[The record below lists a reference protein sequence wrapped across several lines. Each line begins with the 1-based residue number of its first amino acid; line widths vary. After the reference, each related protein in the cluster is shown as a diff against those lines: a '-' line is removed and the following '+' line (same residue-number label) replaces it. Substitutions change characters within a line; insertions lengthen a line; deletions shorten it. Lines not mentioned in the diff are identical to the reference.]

1 MLPRHEPATVERARV
16 PGPGVKDSVG
26 QPPTRIHRTPRPTLP
41 QAPKGESHGHGVTH
55 VPRWRDRLGWHSSD
69 RVLTNRQGHPVTNN
83 QSQRTVGSRGPATL
97 ENYHFLEKITHFDRE
112 RIPERVVHA
121 RGFVCYGEFEATGK
135 IGDEPAS
142 KYTRAKLFQE
152 AGKKTPLAIR
162 FSTVIGGRDSSE
174 AARDPRGFAVKFY
187 TEDGNWDL
195 VGNNLAVFFIR
206 DAIKFPD
213 VIHSLKPDPV
223 TFRQEPNR
231 IFDFMSQTPESMHML
246 THLFSP
252 RGIPASYRHMEGFGV
267 NTYKM
272 VNAQGQTVLVKYH
285 FHPRC
290 GVASLTAAEAAK
302 VQGQDLGSASKDLYE
317 AIERGEYPQWDMHVQ
332 IMDDHEHPEL
342 DWDPLDDTKI
352 WPEKDFPLR
361 HVGVM
366 TLNRNVEDFF
376 NENEQIAM
384 GTGVLVD
391 GLDFSDDKMLVG
403 RTFSYSDTQRYRVGS
418 NYLQLP
424 VNQAKNARVAT
435 NLARRADVLL
445 PRPGP
450 GSEPAREL
458 RALHPRR
465 AARGAA
471 RGAERSAG
479 DPRPADP
486 ERDRAAQRLR
496 AGARPLLHDD
506 GLGARRPG
514 PEHGHAARPVRA
526 RRAGADA
533 LAPAAGP
540 RRLRQPGGPDDRP
553 RGRRCPASR
562 SRCRSQVLTD
572 EDRRRLQNL
581 GNNGDRIDPTVW
593 GQWTSSVK
601 NREARAEEVLE
612 GMRTAVAG
620 MDQAAE

>member
-1 MLPRHEPATVERARV
+1 MERRMAK
-16 PGPGVKDSVG
+16 KDE
-26 QPPTRIHRTPRPTLP
+26 QDKERT
-41 QAPKGESHGHGVTH
+41 
-55 VPRWRDRLGWHSSD
+55 
-69 RVLTNRQGHPVTNN
+69 LTTRQGHPVSNN

-121 RGFVCYGEFEATGK
+121 RGFVCYGDFEADGT
-135 IGDEPAS
+135 IGNEPAAR
-142 KYTRAKLFQE
+142 YTRAKLFQSK
-152 AGKKTPLAIR
+152 GKKTDLAIR

-195 VGNNLAVFFIR
+195 VGNNIPVFFIR

-272 VNAQGQTVLVKYH
+272 VNAEGATVLVKYH

-290 GVASLTAAEAAK
+290 GVASLTQAEAEK
-302 VQGQDLGSASKDLYE
+302 VQGKDLGSASKDLFE
-317 AIERGEYPQWDMHVQ
+317 AIERGEFPQWDLLVQ
-332 IMDDHEHPEL
+332 IMDDNEHAEL

-352 WPEKDFPLR
+352 WPEHQFPLR

-366 TLNRNVEDFF
+366 TLNRNVKDHH
-376 NENEQIAM
+376 NENEQISM

-403 RTFSYSDTQRYRVGS
+403 RTFSYSDTQRHRVGA

-424 VNQAKNARVAT
+424 VNQPKNAKVHTNQRGGQMSYGVDVAPGQNPHINFEPSIHNGLQEAPRQPNNPPVISGRLT
-435 NLARRADVLL
+435 TSVLERRNDYVQARARYATMMEWERQDLVDNLGGLL
-445 PRPGP
+445 
-450 GSEPAREL
+450 AQC
-458 RALHPRR
+458 
-465 AARGAA
+465 
-471 RGAERSAG
+471 
-479 DPRPADP
+479 
-486 ERDRAAQRLR
+486 ERDVQERMLWH
-496 AGARPLLHDD
+496 LFMVHDD
-506 GLGARRPG
+506 YGRKVGEKIGMTARD
-514 PEHGHAARPVRA
+514 V
-526 RRAGADA
+526 AG
-533 LAPAAGP
+533 LAP
-540 RRLRQPGGPDDRP
+540 L
-553 RGRRCPASR
+553 AS
-562 SRCRSQVLTD
+562 QTLTD
-572 EDRRRLQNL
+572 DEKKRLQNL
-581 GNNGDRIDPTVW
+581 GNNGDKMDAAAW
-593 GQWTSSVK
+593 GTWTSSVH
-601 NREARAEEVLE
+601 NHQARAEDVLN
-612 GMRTAVAG
+612 GMKGVKTTAEPQPV
-620 MDQAAE
+620 

>member
-1 MLPRHEPATVERARV
+1 MT
-16 PGPGVKDSVG
+16 DS
-26 QPPTRIHRTPRPTLP
+26 T
-41 QAPKGESHGHGVTH
+41 HGGG
-55 VPRWRDRLGWHSSD
+55 DRS
-69 RVLTNRQGHPVTNN
+69 LTNRQGHPVSNN

-97 ENYHFLEKITHFDRE
+97 ENYQFLEKISHFDRE

-121 RGFVCYGEFEATGK
+121 RGFVCYGEFEASGR
-135 IGDEPAS
+135 IGDEPAAQ
-142 KYTRAKLFQE
+142 YTRAKIFSE

-174 AARDPRGFAVKFY
+174 TARDPRGFAVKFY

-272 VNAQGQTVLVKYH
+272 VNAEGGTVLVKYH

-317 AIERGEYPQWDMHVQ
+317 SIERGDYPQWDVYVQ
-332 IMDDHEHPEL
+332 IMEDHDHPEL

-361 HVGVM
+361 QVGVM
-366 TLNRNVEDFF
+366 TLNRNVEDHH

-403 RTFSYSDTQRYRVGS
+403 RTFSYSDTQRYRVGT

-424 VNQAKNARVAT
+424 VNQPKGVERVQTNQRGGQMSYGVDLAPGQNPHINFEPSIHNGLHEAPDMGPNNAPEIRGALTRSV
-435 NLARRADVLL
+435 LERRNDYVQ
-445 PRPGP
+445 
-450 GSEPAREL
+450 
-458 RALHPRR
+458 
-465 AARGAA
+465 ARG
-471 RGAERSAG
+471 RFNTMM
-479 DPRPADP
+479 DW
-486 ERDRAAQRLR
+486 ERDDLIDNMGALLSACERDVQERMLWHFFLIHDQYGQGVAEKLGLR
-496 AGARPLLHDD
+496 VDDLRHLEPLK
-506 GLGARRPG
+506 G
-514 PEHGHAARPVRA
+514 
-526 RRAGADA
+526 
-533 LAPAAGP
+533 
-540 RRLRQPGGPDDRP
+540 
-553 RGRRCPASR
+553 
-562 SRCRSQVLTD
+562 QVLTD
-572 EDRRRLQNL
+572 EDRQRLANL
-581 GNNGDRIDPTVW
+581 GNNNDPIDPEVW
-593 GQWTSSVK
+593 GQWTSSVR
-601 NREARAEEVLE
+601 NHRATAEEVLE
-612 GMRTAVAG
+612 GRLPSAASTSAG
-620 MDQAAE
+620 PGR

>member
-1 MLPRHEPATVERARV
+1 MT
-16 PGPGVKDSVG
+16 DS
-26 QPPTRIHRTPRPTLP
+26 T
-41 QAPKGESHGHGVTH
+41 HGGG
-55 VPRWRDRLGWHSSD
+55 DRS
-69 RVLTNRQGHPVTNN
+69 LTNRQGHPVSNN

-97 ENYHFLEKITHFDRE
+97 ENYQFLEKISHFDRE

-121 RGFVCYGEFEATGK
+121 RGFVCYGEFEASGR
-135 IGDEPAS
+135 IGDEPAAQ
-142 KYTRAKLFQE
+142 YTRAKIFSQ

-174 AARDPRGFAVKFY
+174 TARDPRGFAVKFY

-272 VNAQGQTVLVKYH
+272 VNAKGGTVLVKYH

-317 AIERGEYPQWDMHVQ
+317 SIERGDYPQWDVYVQ
-332 IMDDHEHPEL
+332 IMEDHDHPEL

-361 HVGVM
+361 QVGVM
-366 TLNRNVEDFF
+366 TLNRNVEDHH

-403 RTFSYSDTQRYRVGS
+403 RTFSYSDTQRYRVGT

-424 VNQAKNARVAT
+424 VNQPKGVERVQTNQRGGQMSYGVDLAPGQNPHINFEPSIHNGLHEAPDMGPNNAPEIRGALTRSV
-435 NLARRADVLL
+435 LERRNDYVQ
-445 PRPGP
+445 
-450 GSEPAREL
+450 
-458 RALHPRR
+458 
-465 AARGAA
+465 ARG
-471 RGAERSAG
+471 RFNTMM
-479 DPRPADP
+479 DW
-486 ERDRAAQRLR
+486 ERDDLIDNMGALLSACERDVQERMLWHFFLIHDQYGQGVAEKLGLR
-496 AGARPLLHDD
+496 VDDLRHLEPLK
-506 GLGARRPG
+506 G
-514 PEHGHAARPVRA
+514 
-526 RRAGADA
+526 
-533 LAPAAGP
+533 
-540 RRLRQPGGPDDRP
+540 
-553 RGRRCPASR
+553 
-562 SRCRSQVLTD
+562 QVLTD
-572 EDRRRLQNL
+572 EDRQRLANL
-581 GNNGDRIDPTVW
+581 GNNNDPIDPEVW
-593 GQWTSSVK
+593 GQWTSSVR
-601 NREARAEEVLE
+601 NHRATAEEVLE
-612 GMRTAVAG
+612 GRLPSAG
-620 MDQAAE
+620 GDAAGQPR